1 VVANAGLMI
10 VRQFENEKTQTQKK
24 WFMNFKNENHFSKF
38 FFKKIFVDEKKF
50 QRLVHMKNHKYF
62 YIFIQSIILT
72 YKNKF
77 LFTIQK
83 C

>member
-10 VRQFENEKTQTQKK
+10 VRQFENEKIQTQKK
-24 WFMNFKNENHFSKF
+24 WFM
-38 FFKKIFVDEKKF
+38 KIFVDEKKF

-83 C
+83 Y